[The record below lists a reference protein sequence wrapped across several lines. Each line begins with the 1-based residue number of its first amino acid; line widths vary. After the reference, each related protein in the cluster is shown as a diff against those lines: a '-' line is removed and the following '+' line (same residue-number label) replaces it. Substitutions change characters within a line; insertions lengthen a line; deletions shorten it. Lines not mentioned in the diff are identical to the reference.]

1 LLIADCCLLVVDCGT
16 FQVQKNQP
24 LTINYQQATI
34 TPKSMRSDEYDR
46 LYLSPPHLG
55 RHELNYLHKAIED
68 NWVAPV
74 GPNLDGFERD
84 LSQYTGRAH
93 AVALSSGTAAIHLG
107 LLLLGVGPGD
117 EVIVPSFTFVAS
129 ASPVRYVGAEPVFVD
144 SEATTWNLCPDR
156 LREALVERRQLGK
169 QVKAIIVVHLYGMPA
184 RLTEVLAVAAEFG
197 VPVLED
203 AAEALGSR
211 YQGRPLGSFG
221 ALSVLSF
228 NGNKII
234 TTSGG
239 GALLTDNP
247 AWAQK
252 ARFLATQARD
262 AAPHYQ
268 HSEQGYNYRLS
279 NLLAGIGR
287 GQMELIEDRVKRR
300 REIYA
305 QYGELLKPLEA
316 VQLGPAEPAGMHA
329 NRWLTTIL
337 LRPEHTARTPED
349 LRQHLETRN
358 IEARPLWKPMHL
370 QPLFAAAPRY
380 GGEVCADLFTRGL
393 CLPSGSAMT
402 DADVRRVVNA
412 LRETI

>member
-1 LLIADCCLLVVDCGT
+1 
-16 FQVQKNQP
+16 
-24 LTINYQQATI
+24 
-34 TPKSMRSDEYDR
+34 MRSDEYER

-84 LSQYTGRAH
+84 LCQYTGAGYC
-93 AVALSSGTAAIHLG
+93 VALSSGTAAIHLA

-117 EVIVPSFTFVAS
+117 EVIVPSFTFVAT
-129 ASPVRYVGAEPVFVD
+129 ANPVRYVGAEPVFVD
-144 SEATTWNLCPDR
+144 SEPSTWNLCPER
-156 LREALVERRQLGK
+156 LREALEERRRLGRP
-169 QVKAIIVVHLYGMPA
+169 VKALIVVHLYGVPA
-184 RLTEVLAVAAEFG
+184 RLSEILAVAAEYG

-203 AAEALGSR
+203 AAEALGAR
-211 YQGRPLGSFG
+211 YQQQPLGSFG

-239 GALLTDNP
+239 GALLTNN
-247 AWAQK
+247 AEWARR

-305 QYGELLKPLEA
+305 QYCELLKPLEA
-316 VQLGPAEPAGMHA
+316 VEVGPAEPAGMRA

-337 LRPEHTARTPED
+337 LRPELTERTPEA
-349 LRQHLETRN
+349 LRQHLESHN
-358 IEARPLWKPMHL
+358 IEARPLWKPLHL
-370 QPLFAAAPRY
+370 QPLFAASPRY
-380 GGEVCADLFTRGL
+380 GGSVCEDLFQRGL

-402 DADVRRVVNA
+402 DAHVRRVVTA
-412 LRETI
+412 LMEVL